1 MAVGARPSPEPS
13 ADRPR
18 PAAGKGRVRPPER
31 GPEALRRENEQLHAL
46 YETALGLIHRL
57 DQEQLLEAVL
67 QRAARLTETAHG
79 FIYLRDGSVLEMRVG
94 MGFFKSQ
101 IGLRVAPGE
110 GLGGRVWQSRAPLVV
125 EDYRSWEGRL
135 PGKAF
140 DELRS
145 IVGIPLRY
153 RAGVEGV
160 IGLARVEA
168 GQGFSPEEVTLLE
181 RFAGLATVA
190 LDKARLIAEARREL
204 DERRRTEAILRQSEE
219 RYRQLLESLPDP
231 VVVYNL
237 KGEALYV
244 NPAFEQTFG
253 YRREELLGRSIAFV
267 PEENWPE
274 TRAAIEAILAGQKVL
289 LETRRRTRAGRL
301 LDVQLTST
309 LYRDEKGRPAG
320 NIVILRDISG
330 RKEAERRLAE
340 YRDALEERVAAR
352 TRELALANEALA
364 RQVEDRRRAE
374 AKLRH
379 REKQLKAQSL
389 HLKEVNTALRV
400 LLKQREED
408 RRELG
413 EGVLANVRELIR
425 PYLARLKQG
434 RLLPVQRALVD
445 ILESNLESIVSPFV
459 TRLSGHHRGLTPT
472 EIRVANLVREGKTN
486 KEIAELLTISPNT
499 VLFHRHNLR
508 SKLGLRNSGRNL
520 RTFLLGVEK

>member
-1 MAVGARPSPEPS
+1 MGARPSREPS
-13 ADRPR
+13 ASRPQPKSGPPDEGLQR
-18 PAAGKGRVRPPER
+18 ALDAA
-31 GPEALRRENEQLHAL
+31 RRENEQLLAL
-46 YETALGLIHRL
+46 YETALGLIHRI
-57 DQEQLLEAVL
+57 DQEELLEAVL
-67 QRAARLTETAHG
+67 QRAARLAGTAHG
-79 FIYLRDGSVLEMRVG
+79 FIYLRDGPALVMRVG

-125 EDYRSWEGRL
+125 DDYRGWEGRL
-135 PGKAF
+135 PAKVF
-140 DELRS
+140 DEVRS
-145 IVGIPLRY
+145 IAGIPLRY
-153 RAGVEGV
+153 RDGVEGV

-168 GQGFSPEEVTLLE
+168 GRGFSHEEVKLLE

-190 LDKARLIAEARREL
+190 LDKARLIAEARNEL
-204 DERRRTEAILRQSEE
+204 AERRRTEAILRQSEE

-231 VVVYNL
+231 VVVYTL

-274 TRAAIEAILAGQKVL
+274 TRAAIEALLGGKKVL
-289 LETRRRTRAGRL
+289 LETRRRTRQGRL

-309 LYRDEKGRPAG
+309 LYFDEKGRPAG

-340 YRDALEERVAAR
+340 SRDALEERVAAR
-352 TRELALANEALA
+352 TRELASANEALA
-364 RQVEDRRRAE
+364 REVEDRRRAE
-374 AKLRH
+374 AKLRR

-389 HLKEVNTALRV
+389 HLQEVNTALRV
-400 LLKQREED
+400 LLKQREQD

-413 EGVLANVRELIR
+413 EGVLANVRELIH
-425 PYLARLKQG
+425 PYLERLRQARLAPFQK
-434 RLLPVQRALVD
+434 ALVD

-459 TRLSGHHRGLTPT
+459 SRLSSLHRGLTPT
-472 EIRVANLVREGKTN
+472 EVRVANLVREGKTN
-486 KEIAELLTISPNT
+486 KEIAELLSISSNT

-508 SKLGLRNSGRNL
+508 TKLGLRNTKRNL
-520 RTFLLGVEK
+520 RTYLQGITE

>member
-1 MAVGARPSPEPS
+1 MAARASRDPCGRRPHPKRAPAGEPP
-13 ADRPR
+13 AGPR
-18 PAAGKGRVRPPER
+18 
-31 GPEALRRENEQLHAL
+31 EAERRENEQLLAL
-46 YETALGLIHRL
+46 YETALGLIHRI
-57 DQEQLLEAVL
+57 DQEELLEAVL
-67 QRAARLTETAHG
+67 QRAANLAGTAHG
-79 FIYLRDGSVLEMRVG
+79 FIYLRDGSEMVMRVG

-125 EDYRSWEGRL
+125 ADYRSWKGRL
-135 PGKAF
+135 PSKVF

-145 IVGIPLRY
+145 TVGIPLRY
-153 RAGVEGV
+153 GNGVEGV

-168 GQGFSPEEVTLLE
+168 GRGFSPEEVNLLE
-181 RFAGLATVA
+181 RFSGLATVA
-190 LDKARLIAEARREL
+190 LDKARLIAEARSEL
-204 DERRRTEAILRQSEE
+204 AERRRTEEILRRSEE

-231 VVVYNL
+231 VVVYTL

-253 YRREELLGRSIAFV
+253 YRREELLGRSIEFV

-274 TRAAIEAILAGQKVL
+274 TRAAIEALLSGKKVL
-289 LETRRRTRAGRL
+289 LETRRRTRQGRL
-301 LDVQLTST
+301 LDVQLSST
-309 LYRDEKGRPAG
+309 LYFDEQGRPAG

-352 TRELALANEALA
+352 TRELASANEALA
-364 RQVEDRRRAE
+364 REVEDRRRAE
-374 AKLRH
+374 AKLRR

-389 HLKEVNTALRV
+389 HLQEVNTALRV
-400 LLKQREED
+400 LLKQREQD

-413 EGVLANVRELIR
+413 EGVLANVRELIH
-425 PYLARLKQG
+425 PYLERLRQARLAPFQK
-434 RLLPVQRALVD
+434 ALVD

-459 TRLSGHHRGLTPT
+459 SRLSSLHRGLTPT

-486 KEIAELLTISPNT
+486 KEIAALLSISSNT

-508 SKLGLRNSGRNL
+508 TKLGLRNTKRNL
-520 RTFLLGVEK
+520 RTYLQGITN